1 MTKLRSRITITPR
14 QYAWLAYG
22 SLLLLTLI
30 VFTGAAVRLT
40 GSGLG
45 CPTWPKCTATSLY
58 APLESHRG
66 IEFGNRLLTGLV
78 GLPCF
83 LAFAGAWFRRPY
95 RRDFL
100 LLGLGLCLTIVFQA
114 VLGGITVRTGLNP
127 WTVMAHYL
135 VSMLS
140 LSIACTLA
148 WRAHHARRDTPAH
161 EVGAPRRFT
170 LVLRGVVL
178 YGFLV
183 LIVGSAATAAG
194 PHAGGEGTGD
204 DVPRFTFLGTDTLG
218 WLITRHGVLAGALG
232 VAIVAIWFWAR
243 HERISGYLM
252 RRLTG
257 VALLLAAQGV
267 VGILQYEL
275 ELPAE
280 IVWFHV
286 VLAALTWNGL
296 VLAWLDAGRLA
307 EATPRPTDAGEP
319 VEPSRAPRRATVSA

>member
-1 MTKLRSRITITPR
+1 MTSLRARIRVTPDV
-14 QYAWLAYG
+14 YAYFAYAALG
-22 SLLLLTLI
+22 LLTLI

-83 LAFAGAWFRRPY
+83 LAWAGAYFRRPY

-100 LLGLGLCLTIVFQA
+100 WLGLGLCLTILFQA

-140 LSIACTLA
+140 LALACTLA
-148 WRAHHARRDTPAH
+148 WRAHYARRRETPVD
-161 EVGAPRRFT
+161 VGASRRFT
-170 LVLRGVVL
+170 YALRAVVVFGFVVL
-178 YGFLV
+178 
-183 LIVGSAATAAG
+183 IAGSAATAAG

-204 DVPRFTFLGTDTLG
+204 EVARFTFMGSDTLD
-218 WLITRHGVLAGALG
+218 WLIHRHGALAAVLG
-232 VAIVAIWFWAR
+232 VAIVVLWTWSR
-243 HERISGYLM
+243 RERISGHLGV
-252 RRLTG
+252 RLTG
-257 VALLLAAQGV
+257 VAVLLALQGV
-267 VGILQYEL
+267 VGIAQYEL

-280 IVWFHV
+280 IVWVHV
-286 VLAALTWNGL
+286 VLAALTWDGL
-296 VLAWLDAGRLA
+296 CLAWLDAGKLRQVVPPAPEELA
-307 EATPRPTDAGEP
+307 GAP
-319 VEPSRAPRRATVSA
+319 VAPSRASVPA